1 MKVGKTVLVAL
12 EIIVAFVYQFLANT
26 APAYLP
32 KFSWGIFWGAIV
44 APVIL
49 ATITISIVQSRY
61 ENRPHTPSISQK
73 STRSSRK
80 SKTAQYL
87 QTNQSVQQPPPSQ
100 PFQTE
105 ESIPLNPSQ
114 PMVIEEGQPTVEH
127 PALLCFALDVSDTM
141 IDSVIDHAGKTVKR
155 WANIQTVLDRFIYLG
170 AAFVKDPDTR
180 KVLPLYHT
188 IAYGFGFTERAH
200 LLGFSKKPG
209 GTVRDL
215 LAQPSLP
222 TLPSVAQLTDHWDE
236 YKEHLTSKRYT
247 LDLLG
252 TTPLCQVLATIRDR
266 IKGELAQ
273 KAFVLPVLL
282 LIVSDGV
289 STDGDPLPI
298 IAELQE
304 MGVLTL
310 CCYLGE
316 QDILNAKRL
325 YEGED
330 SRWSEGAKCMF
341 RMASVLRND
350 CYLSRAMFDYLSD
363 TGWHPQE
370 EVRLFAQINHS
381 EALDSFLKVLLS
393 GFMQERNA

>member
-1 MKVGKTVLVAL
+1 VKAGKTVLVAL
-12 EIIVAFVYQFLANT
+12 AIIVAFFYQILANT
-26 APAYLP
+26 ASAYLP

-44 APVIL
+44 APLIL
-49 ATITISIVQSRY
+49 ATIIISVVQSRHD
-61 ENRPHTPSISQK
+61 NKHHTPLAHESVQ
-73 STRSSRK
+73 SSPRP
-80 SKTAQYL
+80 KTAQHL
-87 QTNQSVQQPPPSQ
+87 PTSQ
-100 PFQTE
+100 PLQQ
-105 ESIPLNPSQ
+105 SLQPLQAERNFSSRLDQ
-114 PMVIEEGQPTVEH
+114 PVVIEEDQPTVEH
-127 PALLCFALDVSDTM
+127 PALLCLALDVSDTM

-155 WANIQTVLDRFIYLG
+155 WADIQTVLDRFIYLG

-200 LLGFSKKPG
+200 LLGFSKNPG

-215 LAQPSLP
+215 LVQPLLP
-222 TLPSVAQLTDHWDE
+222 KLPSVAQLTDHWDE
-236 YKEHLTSKRYT
+236 YKERLTSRKYT

-252 TTPLCQVLATIRDR
+252 TTPLCQALATIRDR

-273 KAFVLPVLL
+273 KVFVLPVLL

-298 IAELQE
+298 ITELHE

-325 YEGED
+325 YEVDD

-350 CYLSRAMFDYLSD
+350 SYLSRAMFDYLSR
-363 TGWHPQE
+363 TGWHPRVG
-370 EVRLFAQINHS
+370 VRLFAQINHS